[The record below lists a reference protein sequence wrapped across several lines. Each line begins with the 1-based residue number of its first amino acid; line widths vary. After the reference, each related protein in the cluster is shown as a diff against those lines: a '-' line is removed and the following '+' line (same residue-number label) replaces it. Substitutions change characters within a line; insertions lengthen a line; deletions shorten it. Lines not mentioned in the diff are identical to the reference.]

1 MLDVHQ
7 TPRASRV
14 DRAARHGVNASMSE
28 PSEPAPQ
35 PEAKKPV
42 SDFMQKTAEEVRRQ
56 PVKSLVWAFFVGIFL
71 TIFPVGRILG
81 VASSIVFGL
90 LRPVLLLL
98 GVVKVTEVL
107 GDKRSKIPA
116 RRSK

>member
-1 MLDVHQ
+1 
-7 TPRASRV
+7 
-14 DRAARHGVNASMSE
+14 
-28 PSEPAPQ
+28 
-35 PEAKKPV
+35 
-42 SDFMQKTAEEVRRQ
+42 MQKTAEEVRRQ

-81 VASSIVFGL
+81 VVSSIVFGL

>member
-1 MLDVHQ
+1 L
-7 TPRASRV
+7 TAGAG
-14 DRAARHGVNASMSE
+14 AAFNAAMSE
-28 PSEPAPQ
+28 PIKSAGD

-42 SDFMQKTAEEVRRQ
+42 SDLVEKTAEEVRKQ

-81 VASSIVFGL
+81 LLTGIIFGL

-98 GVVKVTEVL
+98 GLVKISEL
-107 GDKRSKIPA
+107 LSE
-116 RRSK
+116 RRK